1 MRKIFLVLLFF
12 LLTAGVSQSE
22 SLDGEWVL
30 IPQQSA
36 DIDLYG
42 RLTLQIT
49 RHGDSLTI
57 VHQWGS
63 GRRLF
68 FDSLTVVPDGTI
80 RSRPVRSRLFPT
92 NVFMGISASPGGK
105 RHIQAHCPD
114 RQTLIVDE
122 TERLRG
128 SQGPRLVQSRHEYR
142 VSEEGLLTY
151 TLVRPTRPN
160 PLIFRLKRPGDRSA
174 RFMVLEDDWR
184 LDGQLD
190 QQAFLISLQGLV
202 NRDQPLLYF
211 VYPDTWDFR
220 FTGPVKTYLEEERGY
235 TFTPLEDFQEA
246 LSHFKP
252 FIRGYVVW
260 DRTVRTSL
268 IVAFTAAGLNRAVVV
283 SEAMI
288 PLMEAAGIPCVE
300 DFRGRFTGK
309 SDYEIYSWAVD
320 AYWNQCSRE
329 LIVWMGG
336 EHGPLM
342 KPGVADWGIQNRA
355 FFQDLSTAPRDTLEF
370 QLASRLLSELN
381 PRSLV
386 FGWHSYRKDLERDH
400 VTLTSS
406 YGHRVEGLHTLPN
419 LSFSSRIP
427 AAPGFRFQNNHSVK
441 PGQKLKA
448 QKKVYIA
455 CIQTDCLGL
464 GAWTRP
470 GRGEIP
476 YAWEVTMNWVW
487 LAPSMMEF
495 FYSQATPND
504 YFIGALS
511 GPGYLY
517 PKAVPPALLVP
528 LIEKA
533 RQLMETLDLRV
544 FEIMDYSE
552 GATVEGNTELTRE
565 VADAY
570 YQGMPKAIGF
580 INGYAPAYTF
590 HVRDG
595 RPLISYDYYLS
606 PVKSEE
612 EAVDDLLE
620 LAAFNAKR
628 PYFLLMHVRQW
639 SDISRVKNIL
649 TRLGPEFEI
658 VPLDR
663 FLTLA
668 GQNPTFM
675 EKFLEPGGGKR

>member
-1 MRKIFLVLLFF
+1 MLFF
-12 LLTAGVSQSE
+12 LFAAGVSGSE

-30 IPQQSA
+30 IPDQSA

-42 RLTLQIT
+42 SLSLNIT

-57 VHQWGS
+57 VQHWGRGS
-63 GRRLF
+63 RF
-68 FDSLTVVPDGTI
+68 FDDSLTVVPDGTI
-80 RSRPVRSRLFPT
+80 RSFPVRSRLFPS
-92 NVFMGISASPGGK
+92 NVFMGIAATPGEK

-114 RQTLIVDE
+114 RQTLIMDK
-122 TERLRG
+122 TKMLRG
-128 SQGPRLVQSRHEYR
+128 SQGPRSIKSRHRYH
-142 VSEEGLLTY
+142 VSEDGLLSY
-151 TLVRPTRPN
+151 TLHRSTRPT
-160 PLIFRLKRPGDRSA
+160 PLIYRLKRPGDRNA
-174 RFMVLEDDWR
+174 RFMILEDDWR
-184 LDGQLD
+184 LDGKLD
-190 QQAFLISLQGLV
+190 RQAFLISLQGLV

-211 VYPDTWDFR
+211 IYPDSWDFR
-220 FTGPVKTYLEEERGY
+220 FTEPVKTHLEKQRGY
-235 TFTPLEDFQEA
+235 TFTLLEDFREA
-246 LSHFKP
+246 LNVFRP
-252 FIRGYVVW
+252 FIQGYVVW
-260 DRTVRTSL
+260 DKKVRTSL

-288 PLMEAAGIPCVE
+288 PLMQAAGIRCVE
-300 DFRGRFTGK
+300 DFRGRFTEK
-309 SDYEIYSWAVD
+309 SDHEIYSWAVD

-336 EHGPLM
+336 EHGPVM

-370 QLASRLLSELN
+370 QLAARLLSELN
-381 PRSLV
+381 PHSLI
-386 FGWHSYRKDLERDH
+386 FGWHSYKKDLERDH

-419 LSFSSRIP
+419 LSFSSLIP
-427 AAPGFRFQNNHSVK
+427 AAPGFRFQNNHSVQ

-487 LAPSMMEF
+487 LAPAMMEY

-517 PKAVPPALLVP
+517 PKAVPPNLLPP
-528 LIEKA
+528 LIDQA
-533 RQLMETLDLRV
+533 RQLMETLDLRI

-565 VADAY
+565 VVDSY
-570 YQGMPKAIGF
+570 YQGMPEAIGF
-580 INGYAPAYTF
+580 VNGYAPAYTF

-606 PVKSEE
+606 PVKSEK

-639 SDISRVKNIL
+639 SDIHRVKNIL
-649 TRLGPEFEI
+649 TRLGPEFEV
-658 VPLDR
+658 VPLDL

-675 EKFLEPGGGKR
+675 EKFLEPEGGER